1 MWRLTVRSNARVCNG
16 VPSVGRGGMEFAV
29 GESEEG
35 RLDLWL
41 VPDRIHISRSGK
53 GFERPSSGDTN
64 GNTNRH
70 LRVGLIDG
78 RTSAT

>member
-41 VPDRIHISRSGK
+41 VPDRIHAAILEGYSGWL
-53 GFERPSSGDTN
+53 F
-64 GNTNRH
+64 
-70 LRVGLIDG
+70 
-78 RTSAT
+78 

>member
-41 VPDRIHISRSGK
+41 VPRQNSYIYM
-53 GFERPSSGDTN
+53 
-64 GNTNRH
+64 
-70 LRVGLIDG
+70 
-78 RTSAT
+78 